1 MCLIYVAWRR
11 HPRYRLVVAANR
23 DEYHARPAAP
33 AHWWEDAPGV
43 LAGRDLE
50 AGGTWMGITRGG
62 RFAAVTNYRDSVKS
76 VPGTG
81 RGATASAGAPSRGAL
96 VGAFLS
102 GDESA
107 PAYLDRVAREGHR
120 YNGFSLLA
128 MDGETLAF
136 ASNRARGVTLLEP
149 GVFGLSNHL
158 LDTPWPKV
166 TSGKA
171 EMERLVAGPDVRVP
185 DLLALLAP
193 HEPTF
198 AGTHHPDSNGRGN
211 PGHVPGSAEAPSADK
226 GNPGRPAETPS
237 ADEGNPAI
245 PAGTP
250 SAGAGGDLG
259 HMRWRSSRFILGGAY
274 GTRASTVALLDA
286 AGAGIFV
293 ERSFDARGAVT
304 GEFAERI
311 PGYSISRRTEVRF
324 PNGSGLFS
332 RPRASPSPLR

>member
-1 MCLIYVAWRR
+1 MPDLPVCLIYVAWRR
-11 HPRYRLVVAANR
+11 HPRYRLLVAANR

-50 AGGTWMGITRGG
+50 AGGTWLGTTRDG
-62 RFAAVTNYRDSVKS
+62 RFAAITNYHD
-76 VPGTG
+76 P
-81 RGATASAGAPSRGAL
+81 TAIRRAGAPTRGAL
-96 VGAFLS
+96 VGAFLTR
-102 GDESA
+102 GESA
-107 PAYLDRVAREGHR
+107 PGYLDRVAGEGRR

-171 EMERLVAGPDVRVP
+171 ELERLLAEPDIRVP

-193 HEPTF
+193 HAPAF
-198 AGTHHPDSNGRGN
+198 AGTHHPDSHGRGN
-211 PGHVPGSAEAPSADK
+211 PGRVPGSAEASSADR
-226 GNPGRPAETPS
+226 GNPGR
-237 ADEGNPAI
+237 

-259 HMRWRSSRFILGGAY
+259 HMQRRSSRFILGGAY
-274 GTRASTVALLDA
+274 GTRASTVVLLDA

-304 GEFAERI
+304 GEAAFELGAGGIGAARLSPI
-311 PGYSISRRTEVRF
+311 HGSPGQ
-324 PNGSGLFS
+324 
-332 RPRASPSPLR
+332 

>member
-1 MCLIYVAWRR
+1 MCLIYLAWRR

-23 DEYHARPAAP
+23 DEYHARPAAA

-50 AGGTWMGITRGG
+50 AGGTWMGITRSG
-62 RFAAVTNYRDSVKS
+62 RFAAVTNYRDSVKPA
-76 VPGTG
+76 PGTG
-81 RGATASAGAPSRGAL
+81 RGATAPAVAPSRGTL
-96 VGAFLS
+96 VGAFLT
-102 GDESA
+102 GGESA
-107 PAYLDRVAREGHR
+107 LAYLDRVAKEGHR

-166 TSGKA
+166 TSGKV
-171 EMERLVAGPDVRVP
+171 EMERIVAGPGVRVP

-193 HEPTF
+193 HEPTS
-198 AGTHHPDSNGRGN
+198 AGTHRPDSNGRGN
-211 PGHVPGSAEAPSADK
+211 PGRVPGSAGAPSAGK
-226 GNPGRPAETPS
+226 GNPGRPAGAPS
-237 ADEGNPAI
+237 AGKGDPGR

-250 SAGAGGDLG
+250 SAGVGGGLG
-259 HMRWRSSRFILGGAY
+259 PMRWRSSRFILGGAY
-274 GTRASTVALLDA
+274 GTRASTVVLLDA
-286 AGAGIFV
+286 AGAGIFA

-304 GEFAERI
+304 GEAAFELGA
-311 PGYSISRRTEVRF
+311 G
-324 PNGSGLFS
+324 GSGAVCRGGHL
-332 RPRASPSPLR
+332 RVRAGGTMTPSG

>member
-1 MCLIYVAWRR
+1 MCLIYVVWRR

-23 DEYHARPAAP
+23 DEYHARPTAP

-62 RFAAVTNYRDSVKS
+62 RFAAVTNYHD
-76 VPGTG
+76 PAAG
-81 RGATASAGAPSRGAL
+81 RRTDAPSRGAL
-96 VGAFLS
+96 VGAFLT
-102 GDESA
+102 GGEPA
-107 PAYLDRVAREGHR
+107 PEYLERVAREGHR

-136 ASNRARGVTLLEP
+136 ASNRSPGIMRLDP
-149 GVFGLSNHL
+149 GVYGLSNHL

-166 TSGKA
+166 TEGKT
-171 EMERLVAGPDVRVP
+171 ELERLLAAPDLRVP

-198 AGTHHPDSNGRGN
+198 AGTHRPDSNGRGN
-211 PGHVPGSAEAPSADK
+211 PGRVPGSAGAPSAGK
-226 GNPGRPAETPS
+226 GNPGR
-237 ADEGNPAI
+237 

-259 HMRWRSSRFILGGAY
+259 HMRWRSSRFILGGVY
-274 GTRASTVALLDA
+274 GTRASTVVLLDA

-293 ERSFDARGAVT
+293 ERSFDVRGAVT
-304 GEFAERI
+304 GEAAFELVA
-311 PGYSISRRTEVRF
+311 G
-324 PNGSGLFS
+324 GSGAVCQGSNLLV
-332 RPRASPSPLR
+332 RAGGTTAPSG

>member
-23 DEYHARPAAP
+23 DEYHARPAAA

-62 RFAAVTNYRDSVKS
+62 RFAAVTNYRDSVKPA
-76 VPGTG
+76 PGTG
-81 RGATASAGAPSRGAL
+81 RGATAPAAVPSRGTL
-96 VGAFLS
+96 VGAFLT
-102 GDESA
+102 GGESA
-107 PAYLDRVAREGHR
+107 PAYLDRVAKEGHR

-211 PGHVPGSAEAPSADK
+211 PGRVVGSAGAPSADK
-226 GNPGRPAETPS
+226 GNPGRPA
-237 ADEGNPAI
+237 
-245 PAGTP
+245 GTP
-250 SAGAGGDLG
+250 CTGAGGDLG
-259 HMRWRSSRFILGGAY
+259 PMRWRSSRFILGGAY
-274 GTRASTVALLDA
+274 GTRASTVVLLDA
-286 AGAGIFV
+286 AGAGIFA

-304 GEFAERI
+304 GEAAFELGA
-311 PGYSISRRTEVRF
+311 G
-324 PNGSGLFS
+324 GSGAVCRGGHL
-332 RPRASPSPLR
+332 RVRAGGTTTPPG

>member
-23 DEYHARPAAP
+23 DEYHARPAAS

-62 RFAAVTNYRDSVKS
+62 RFAAVTNYRDSVKPA
-76 VPGTG
+76 PGTG
-81 RGATASAGAPSRGAL
+81 RGATAPAVAPSRGAL
-96 VGAFLS
+96 VGAFLT
-102 GDESA
+102 GGESA
-107 PAYLDRVAREGHR
+107 PAYLDHVAREGHR

-128 MDGETLAF
+128 MDGEALAF
-136 ASNRARGVTLLEP
+136 ASNRARGITLLEP

-166 TSGKA
+166 TEGKT
-171 EMERLVAGPDVRVP
+171 ELERLLAAPDLRVP

-193 HEPTF
+193 HETTF
-198 AGTHHPDSNGRGN
+198 AGTHRPDSNGRGN
-211 PGHVPGSAEAPSADK
+211 PGRVPGSAGAPSAGK
-226 GNPGRPAETPS
+226 GNPGR
-237 ADEGNPAI
+237 

-274 GTRASTVALLDA
+274 GTRASTVVLLDA

-304 GEFAERI
+304 GEAAFELGAD
-311 PGYSISRRTEVRF
+311 
-324 PNGSGLFS
+324 GSGAVCQGGNL
-332 RPRASPSPLR
+332 RVRAGGTMAPSG

>member
-1 MCLIYVAWRR
+1 MCLIYVAWRH

-23 DEYHARPAAP
+23 DESHARPAAP

-50 AGGTWMGITRGG
+50 AGGTWMGITRNG
-62 RFAAVTNYRDSVKS
+62 RFAAVTNYHD
-76 VPGTG
+76 PAAG
-81 RGATASAGAPSRGAL
+81 RRTGAPSRGAL
-96 VGAFLS
+96 VGAFLT
-102 GDESA
+102 GGEPA
-107 PAYLDRVAREGHR
+107 PGYLDRVAGEGHR

-198 AGTHHPDSNGRGN
+198 AGMHHPDSNGRGN
-211 PGHVPGSAEAPSADK
+211 PGRVAGSAGAPSADK
-226 GNPGRPAETPS
+226 GNPGRPA
-237 ADEGNPAI
+237 GM
-245 PAGTP
+245 P
-250 SAGAGGDLG
+250 SAGAGGDPG
-259 HMRWRSSRFILGGAY
+259 PMRWRSSRFILGGGY
-274 GTRASTVALLDA
+274 GTRASTVVLLDA
-286 AGAGIFV
+286 AGAGVFV

-304 GEFAERI
+304 GEAAFDLGA
-311 PGYSISRRTEVRF
+311 G
-324 PNGSGLFS
+324 GSGAVCRGGHL
-332 RPRASPSPLR
+332 RVRAGGTMTPSG